1 MSGQT
6 KDDIALVLISSKV
19 LDQFISQAEEAEG
32 LFTAVVTSQLFTEEC
47 SHGSFTAIFIYNLFF
62 PQSYPVS
69 QGTGKELA
77 RSFFRIPPIFL
88 G

>member
-62 PQSYPVS
+62 LSYPVS
-69 QGTGKELA
+69 QGTGEELA